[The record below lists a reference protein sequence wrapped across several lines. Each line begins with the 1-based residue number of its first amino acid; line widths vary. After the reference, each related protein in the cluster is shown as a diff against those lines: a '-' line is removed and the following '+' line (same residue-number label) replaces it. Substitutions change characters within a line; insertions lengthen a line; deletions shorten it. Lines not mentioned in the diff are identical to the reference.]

1 MTSPDEPVIGNHR
14 SGDTTEQD
22 TVSTEVVGEGG
33 GRCVEQPG
41 VHTDTDDGG
50 DVTASSNVDVSREKG
65 GQVTSSRDRVGGD
78 VEEQLYI
85 DEATTDLVGSACC
98 RPGRE
103 RERQQGGRDREKRLT
118 KASPAR
124 VLGDGST
131 SSIRSMICTTSQ
143 ICSPN

>member
-1 MTSPDEPVIGNHR
+1 MVPSSLIKRVEIIDPDVTSPDEPVIGNHR

-22 TVSTEVVGEGG
+22 TVSAEVVGEGG

-41 VHTDTDDGG
+41 VHADTDDGG
-50 DVTASSNVDVSREKG
+50 DVTTSSDVDVSGEKCS
-65 GQVTSSRDRVGGD
+65 QVTSSRDRVGSD

-103 RERQQGGRDREKRLT
+103 RQAARRGRQGEETYEGQSCSSFGRWVD
-118 KASPAR
+118 
-124 VLGDGST
+124 
-131 SSIRSMICTTSQ
+131 I
-143 ICSPN
+143 